1 MGATKDTRYLEQHH
15 GSWRVVVGWR
25 VDGKV
30 VKARRS
36 LGTSSLREAQ
46 RRRWAVVAELKASPP
61 SVHPID
67 DPETWKADLAAG
79 DGGPDD
85 DTPSVLSDHLE
96 RLEAKHGTASTPRS
110 SLIEPMAGQR
120 PSITTSAPS

>member
-25 VDGKV
+25 VAGKV

-46 RRRWAVVAELKASPP
+46 RRRWAVVAELKALTHPNPLDSTQRAAQRLNRPP
-61 SVHPID
+61 L
-67 DPETWKADLAAG
+67 WL
-79 DGGPDD
+79 GGQP
-85 DTPSVLSDHLE
+85 
-96 RLEAKHGTASTPRS
+96 
-110 SLIEPMAGQR
+110 
-120 PSITTSAPS
+120 